1 MQNETTKIAP
11 QTSQIISRI
20 NDKITSLY
28 EVLSPV
34 IMSQVSESLKDNPM
48 SSGLILDLQKIED
61 IITELLDSIKI

>member
-1 MQNETTKIAP
+1 MKKQNETPKIDP

-28 EVLSPV
+28 GVLSPV
-34 IMSQVSESLKDNPM
+34 IMSKYNPM

-61 IITELLDSIKI
+61 RITELLDSIIN